1 MLKIS
6 DEGKVLSWGH
16 GGHGQLGHSPIQN
29 VKIPT
34 VVEALAEEQ
43 VVYVACE
50 GSSSATI
57 TATHVFV
64 VYEYSLQLKQVQL
77 DVDMLDNR
85 KCALE
90 VLMLTNPLVPT
101 YAKKL
106 DILMQS
112 HSSTVKER
120 NFDL

>member
-1 MLKIS
+1 MLFMS
-6 DEGKVLSWGH
+6 HVKVPLQLLS
-16 GGHGQLGHSPIQN
+16 L
-29 VKIPT
+29 
-34 VVEALAEEQ
+34 
-43 VVYVACE
+43 
-50 GSSSATI
+50 
-57 TATHVFV
+57 
-64 VYEYSLQLKQVQL
+64 LKQVQL

-120 NFDL
+120 SFDL